1 MLTLNHKGNVKK
13 SVLGGIYT
21 MKSKKRWLVSI
32 LAGIMALSMT
42 ACTGKTETTPDKPDQ
57 TKGQNQQT
65 TGDEEDVLVVYT
77 ARSEELNRAVISEFE
92 RETGIKVELV
102 TAGTGELLKRVES
115 EKENPLGDILWAADR
130 TMLESSKDL
139 FMEYVSGEDANMME
153 GFQNTTGY
161 FSPAFAD
168 PPVLIVNTDLKG
180 DIEIN
185 GFEDL
190 LNPAL
195 KGKIA
200 FGDPVNSSSAFQALV
215 AMLYAVG
222 ENNDPMSDQ
231 AWEFVDKFIAN
242 LDGKMANS
250 SSQVYKGVAEGEYIV
265 GLTWEDPAAKYVK
278 EGANVEVVFPEEGTI
293 FPGESV
299 QIIKNCKHPE
309 NAKKFVDFM
318 LSEPI
323 QNKVGTELT
332 VRPLRKNA
340 QLADYMTPQN
350 QIQLVP
356 NYDEGWVAENK
367 LEITNKFSEH
377 LESSLD

>member
-1 MLTLNHKGNVKK
+1 
-13 SVLGGIYT
+13 

-215 AMLYAVG
+215 AMLYAMG

>member
-1 MLTLNHKGNVKK
+1 MLVAAMAISAIGC
-13 SVLGGIYT
+13 
-21 MKSKKRWLVSI
+21 SKQS
-32 LAGIMALSMT
+32 ADN
-42 ACTGKTETTPDKPDQ
+42 KTEDKTP
-57 TKGQNQQT
+57 TNVEQQQGT
-65 TGDEEDVLVVYT
+65 SDEEDVLVVYT
-77 ARSEELNRAVISEFE
+77 ARSEELNKAVISEFE

-102 TAGTGELLKRVES
+102 TAGTGELLKRAES
-115 EKENPLGDILWAADR
+115 EKENPLGDIFWVADR
-130 TMLESSKDL
+130 TMLESSSDL
-139 FMEYVSGEDANMME
+139 FMEYVSPEDGNMLE
-153 GFQNTTGY
+153 GFQNSTGY
-161 FSPAFAD
+161 FSPAFSD

-190 LNPAL
+190 LNPEL

-200 FGDPVNSSSAFQALV
+200 FGDPVNSSSAFQSLV
-215 AMLYAVG
+215 AMLYAMG
-222 ENNDPMSDQ
+222 DNNDPMSDS
-231 AWEFVDKFIAN
+231 AWEFVGQFLKN

-278 EGANVEVVFPEEGTI
+278 EGASVEVVFPEEGTI

-318 LSEPI
+318 LSEQT
-323 QNKVGTELT
+323 QNKVGSELT

-340 QLADYMTPQN
+340 TLADYMTPQSE
-350 QIQLVP
+350 IRLFD
-356 NYDEGWVAENK
+356 NYDEGWVANNK
-367 LEITNKFSEH
+367 VNITNKFSEV
-377 LESSLD
+377 LESSME

>member
-1 MLTLNHKGNVKK
+1 MT
-13 SVLGGIYT
+13 I
-21 MKSKKRWLVSI
+21 KKRWIATMLAAFMSI
-32 LAGIMALSMT
+32 SIT
-42 ACTGKTETTPDKPDQ
+42 ACSSSKPQ
-57 TKGQNQQT
+57 TSNQSSNQT
-65 TGDEEDVLVVYT
+65 TNQSTSAEEENVLVVYT
-77 ARSEELNRAVISEFE
+77 ARSEELNKAVISEFE

-115 EKENPLGDILWAADR
+115 ERNNPLGDILWAADR
-130 TMLESSKDL
+130 TMLASSEDL
-139 FMEYVSGEDANMME
+139 FMEYVSVEDENMLD
-153 GFQNTTGY
+153 GFQNVTGY

-190 LNPAL
+190 LNPEL

-215 AMLYAVG
+215 AMLYAMG
-222 ENNDPMSDQ
+222 ENNDPMSEQ

-278 EGANVEVVFPEEGTI
+278 EGAAVEVVFPVEGTI

-299 QIIKNCKHPE
+299 QILKDCKHPE

-318 LSEPI
+318 LSEEI
-323 QNKVGTELT
+323 QNKVGSELT

-340 QLADYMTPQN
+340 KLADYMTPQED
-350 QIQLVP
+350 IKLFS

-367 LEITNKFSEH
+367 LAITNLFSEH
-377 LESSLD
+377 LESSMD